1 VNVGVYD
8 RLQGFADG
16 YDELCSRTTRAARV
30 EEDGATVAWIVWG
43 HFGGRFCDGDGDAF
57 VGVCCIEVVEWNA

>member
-1 VNVGVYD
+1 MTNYAPG
-8 RLQGFADG
+8 LPGPPGF
-16 YDELCSRTTRAARV
+16 